1 MFFSPLHSYPK
12 INCMQSARFDTGKGK
27 LSDNPLKS
35 QKFSDIRLN
44 FSEAPLKL
52 YFILVRKQL
61 GPSIDTLH

>member
-1 MFFSPLHSYPK
+1 
-12 INCMQSARFDTGKGK
+12 MQSARFDTGEGK

-52 YFILVRKQL
+52 YFILARKQL
-61 GPSIDTLH
+61 GPSIGTLH